1 MKKYMVSVIS
11 LLFIAVM
18 LLLPVNVFKKNI
30 KIDYELEKERVK
42 TYVYYVADKEVV
54 GVPIYDISSNK
65 YTQIKEVFM
74 YLTQKSNYVPSLPV
88 NF

>member
-1 MKKYMVSVIS
+1 MEDKKRQDNIPPFCKKSMI
-11 LLFIAVM
+11 
-18 LLLPVNVFKKNI
+18 FKKNI